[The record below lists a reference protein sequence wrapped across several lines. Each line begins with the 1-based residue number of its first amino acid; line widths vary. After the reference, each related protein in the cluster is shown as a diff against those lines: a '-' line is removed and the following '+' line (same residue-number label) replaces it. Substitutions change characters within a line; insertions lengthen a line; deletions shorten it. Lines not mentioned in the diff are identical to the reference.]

1 VANLG
6 FAYRLKRLAQIP
18 LSESQPF
25 ARNAQNI
32 QLIFRI
38 QLTLLALEFSKSS
51 RVLLRVPKYS
61 LGLAHWIG
69 YSMGCLVSVV
79 EALG

>member
-1 VANLG
+1 MANLG

-38 QLTLLALEFSKSS
+38 QLTCEKGTSLCIPMDTRYCRCGFCLLKKHGVQIEDLPCCET
-51 RVLLRVPKYS
+51 LRSY
-61 LGLAHWIG
+61 
-69 YSMGCLVSVV
+69 
-79 EALG
+79 